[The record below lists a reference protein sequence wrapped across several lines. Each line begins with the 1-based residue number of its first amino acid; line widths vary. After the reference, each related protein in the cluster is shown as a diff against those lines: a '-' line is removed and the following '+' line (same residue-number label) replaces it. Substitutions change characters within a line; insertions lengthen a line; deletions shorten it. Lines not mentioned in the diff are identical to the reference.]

1 MPRSLTLVCALVAV
15 VALVGCG
22 GDDDEPAAE
31 ERAALVDSL
40 GFLAT
45 DLGLSE
51 DEVACTAETIEED
64 LAGDDLE
71 AFAEQV
77 RRVDAGEVAIDE
89 LPGDASETL
98 TGSVAACAG
107 SS

>member
-1 MPRSLTLVCALVAV
+1 VLRSITLLCAVSLVLA
-15 VALVGCG
+15 GCG
-22 GDDDEPAAE
+22 GGDDEPAAE

-45 DLGLSE
+45 DLGLTE
-51 DEVACTAETIEED
+51 DEVACTAQAIEDE
-64 LAGDDLE
+64 LAGDDLDD
-71 AFAEQV
+71 FAEQV

-98 TGSVAACAG
+98 TGSVASCAG

>member
-1 MPRSLTLVCALVAV
+1 VLRTVSLCALVAV
-15 VALVGCG
+15 VVLAGCG

-31 ERAALVDSL
+31 ERAALSDSL

-45 DLGLSE
+45 DLDLTE
-51 DEVACTAETIEED
+51 DEVACTADAIEERLD
-64 LAGDDLE
+64 GEDLE
-71 AFAEQV
+71 TFAEQV
-77 RRVDAGEVAIDE
+77 RRVDSGEVALAD

-98 TGSVAACAG
+98 TGALTSCAG